1 MKTSRFKFP
10 RRVRIHGGECG
21 AVARALHHEAELFV
35 LPAVSRKVFETTQE
49 RKVMSN
55 KTFFKRIALTA
66 IAALGFGMLSVTS
79 SQATVSGHT
88 LTIGATSTA
97 DTATYATSIT
107 AGETSTAVVAHS
119 FLTSGQYDSVTVTAL
134 VTGSNSGQA
143 GTLKLVLTDSST
155 SLGTGGASGANEPT
169 YLGASGNVVE
179 NRRLVDSQN
188 SNNITTYVVTDSSSA
203 RAGAAAVLNTTLS
216 ARLIA
221 PSAGTF
227 TVRIITEVAQ
237 LNGSGVREVV
247 AGPSVT
253 WTVTVAAQDATATSS
268 STSTLRKGE
277 SLLTT
282 GTKEGT
288 DSSVV
293 ASRTATSTNTDA
305 AATIWINQKNAAG
318 TANESMTVTVSGP
331 AFVNTDSNARP
342 TSGGAITIRNLG
354 PLSASYS
361 YSGLTP
367 IFVWSTGT
375 AGKATITVST
385 VSGLVL
391 GTETVSFYGPV
402 TSIVVDTTYAKVV
415 RAGGFSTDTIDIYAT
430 DAAGMPVP
438 GLSFGTVSSN
448 TDAVASAALGSGC
461 ADYASALA
469 SDAYAGYY
477 GCSATTPA
485 TSVSGA
491 AATLTYRV
499 VNPAVT
505 TSTAYF
511 TLDQA
516 VKLGG
521 SVSTVTLTADK
532 ATYEPG
538 EKMILTA
545 TALDSS
551 GNQVWDG
558 ATGPTGLIANKSLG
572 GTVTMNKFYDG
583 KSTSQVRSSLD
594 PRNFT
599 GGNDIYAPNAS
610 GKFTITYVYG
620 TYSEKTA
627 TVTATVGDDG
637 ATAAANAASD
647 AAAEAIDAANA
658 ATDAANLAAEAAD
671 AATVAAEEARD
682 AADAATAAVEAL
694 ATEVATLMAALKAQ
708 ITTLANTVA
717 KIAKK
722 VKA

>member
-1 MKTSRFKFP
+1 
-10 RRVRIHGGECG
+10 
-21 AVARALHHEAELFV
+21 
-35 LPAVSRKVFETTQE
+35 
-49 RKVMSN
+49 MS
-55 KTFFKRIALTA
+55 KSTFFKRVALTA
-66 IAALGFGMLSVTS
+66 IAALGFGMLSVAP

-97 DTATYATSIT
+97 DTASYATSIT
-107 AGETSTAVVAHS
+107 AGETSTAVIAHS
-119 FLTSGQYDSVTVTAL
+119 FLASGQYDSVTVTAL
-134 VTGSNSGQA
+134 VSGSNSGQA

-155 SLGTGGASGANEPT
+155 SLGASLASGANEPT
-169 YLGASGNVVE
+169 YRDSSGNNIVA
-179 NRRLVDSQN
+179 NRNLVDAAN
-188 SNNITTYVVTDSSSA
+188 ANNITSFAVLDSSTA
-203 RAGAAAVLNTTLS
+203 TAKVVNTTLS

-237 LNGSGVREVV
+237 LNGSGVREIV

-268 STSTLRKGE
+268 STLTLRKGE
-277 SLLTT
+277 SLLST

-331 AFVNTDSNARP
+331 AYVNTDSNARP

-354 PLSASYS
+354 PIGATYS

-415 RAGGFSTDTIDIYAT
+415 RAGGFSTDTIDIYAK

-461 ADYASALA
+461 SDYSSLG
-469 SDAYAGYY
+469 DAYAGYY

-511 TLDQA
+511 TLDHA

-521 SVSTVTLTADK
+521 SLSTVTLTTDK

-545 TALDSS
+545 TALDAS

-558 ATGPTGLIANKSLG
+558 ATGPTGLVANKALG

-583 KSTSQVRSSLD
+583 KSTSQVRSTLN
-594 PRNFT
+594 PRDYT

-682 AADAATAAVEAL
+682 AADAATAAVEEL
-694 ATEVATLMAALKAQ
+694 ATQVATLMAALKAQ

>member
-1 MKTSRFKFP
+1 MKTSRIKFP
-10 RRVRIHGGECG
+10 YRVRIHGGECG

-119 FLTSGQYDSVTVTAL
+119 FLASGQYDSVTVTAL
-134 VTGSNSGQA
+134 VSGSNSGQA
-143 GTLKLVLTDSST
+143 GTLKLRLTDSST
-155 SLGTGGASGANEPT
+155 SLGASLASGANEPT
-169 YLGASGNVVE
+169 YRDSSGNNIVS
-179 NRRLVDSQN
+179 NRHLVDAAN
-188 SNNITTYVVTDSSSA
+188 ANNITSYAVLDSSTASA
-203 RAGAAAVLNTTLS
+203 KVVNTTLT
-216 ARLIA
+216 AALIA

-237 LNGSGVREVV
+237 LNGSGVREIV

-354 PLSASYS
+354 PIGASYA

-367 IFVWSTGT
+367 IFVWSNGT

-430 DAAGMPVP
+430 DAAGIPVP
-438 GLSFGTVSSN
+438 GLSFGMVSSN

-521 SVSTVTLTADK
+521 SVSTVTLTTDK

-558 ATGPTGLIANKSLG
+558 ATGPTGLIANKALG

-682 AADAATAAVEAL
+682 AADAATAAVEEL
-694 ATEVATLMAALKAQ
+694 ASQVATLMAALKAQ